1 MRTEEFAYNLGY
13 RVTRKGILLN
23 SNGEEMSCRL
33 DKHGYYERTLRVN
46 SQDKKWTHLMIHR
59 LQAYQKYGD
68 KIYEPG
74 IQVRHF
80 NGNSKDNSFENIGI
94 GSASENQMDKPKDVR
109 IGLSKIAAKNLPLR
123 YPLNKIASIK
133 IDRAKGM
140 SYRELMRKYD
150 ISSKGTIS
158 YICNHDY
165 GTE

>member
-23 SNGEEMSCRL
+23 SNGDEMSCRL

-74 IQVRHF
+74 IQVRHL
-80 NGNSKDNSFENIGI
+80 NGNSTDNSYNNIGI
-94 GSASENQMDKPKDVR
+94 GTAHDNAMDKDVAVR
-109 IGLSKIAAKNLPLR
+109 LSSSRMAAKSLPLR
-123 YPLNKIASIK
+123 YSKEKILSIK
-133 IDRAKGM
+133 NDRKNGLTYGEIM
-140 SYRELMRKYD
+140 KKYG
-150 ISSKGTIS
+150 ISSKGTVS
-158 YICNHDY
+158 YICKHEY
-165 GTE
+165 IW

>member
-23 SNGEEMSCRL
+23 SNGDEMSCRL

-80 NGNSKDNSFENIGI
+80 NGNSKDNSYNNIGI
-94 GSASENQMDKPKDVR
+94 GTAHDNAMDKDVAVR
-109 IGLSKIAAKNLPLR
+109 LSSSRMAAKSLPLR
-123 YPLNKIASIK
+123 YSKEKILSIK
-133 IDRAKGM
+133 NDRKNGLTYSEIM
-140 SYRELMRKYD
+140 KKYG
-150 ISSKGTIS
+150 ISSKGTVS
-158 YICNHDY
+158 YICKHEY
-165 GTE
+165 VW

>member
-23 SNGEEMSCRL
+23 SNGDEMSCRL

-74 IQVRHF
+74 IQIKHL
-80 NGNSKDNSFENIGI
+80 NGNSTDNSYNNIGI
-94 GSASENQMDKPKDVR
+94 GTAHDNAMDKDVAVR
-109 IGLSKIAAKNLPLR
+109 LSSSRMTAKSLPLR
-123 YPLNKIASIK
+123 YSKEKILSIK
-133 IDRAKGM
+133 NDRKNGLTYGEIM
-140 SYRELMRKYD
+140 KKYG
-150 ISSKGTIS
+150 ISSKGTVS
-158 YICNHDY
+158 YICKHEY
-165 GTE
+165 IW